1 MTAKIAEDPDFQ
13 AFQALVGAAVRK
25 ARTDKGL
32 TQVQLASLVGGKRAA
47 IHNLEVGRMV
57 SLHLVWSVA
66 RALGVE
72 VGDLCP
78 RRPANGPPGPGVYSL
93 CYPAAPGGWGRASR
107 FVHVAEESGRLVWT
121 DPLADLPGATVGD
134 PEWTPYEVTRG

>member
-32 TQVQLASLVGGKRAA
+32 TQVQLADLVGGRRAS
-47 IHNLEVGRMV
+47 IHK
-57 SLHLVWSVA
+57 
-66 RALGVE
+66 LGVE

-78 RRPANGPPGPGVYSL
+78 RRPANGPPGPGVFSL
-93 CYPAAPGGWGRASR
+93 CYPTAPDGWGRMSR
-107 FVHVAEESGRLVWT
+107 AVHVAEESGRLVWT

-134 PEWTPYEVTRG
+134 PEWTPARATRG